1 MYCCAK
7 CCVSVWR
14 NLAAGGLDHQDERM
28 TQGLEYLRQHRG
40 ESGEWQRFPFAYTV
54 FALSGMPV
62 PAARQ
67 ELRFVARAIERK
79 LVRKPRA
86 DGFAMRRHAVY
97 TRALEQI

>member
-1 MYCCAK
+1 
-7 CCVSVWR
+7 
-14 NLAAGGLDHQDERM
+14 
-28 TQGLEYLRQHRG
+28 
-40 ESGEWQRFPFAYTV
+40 
-54 FALSGMPV
+54 MPV